1 MILYKLEN
9 LQRTHSNRIV
19 LNIDFLE
26 ILPNAI
32 YTLIG
37 PNGAGKT
44 TLLKVLAFL
53 DRPSSGRLHFDGQL
67 VRSNEKYLHS
77 LRRRVVLFDQNPI
90 LFTGTV
96 RKNVEFGLKVRKIS
110 KEVRKQRTEE
120 MLALVG
126 MENFADSE
134 TRGLS
139 GGEVKRV
146 ALARALA
153 LRPDV
158 LLCDEPTA
166 NVDGEN
172 QEIILNTLKQI
183 NKEEKTS
190 IIFSTHYL
198 SQGQRLAD
206 HTLLLQNGSL
216 SDLVNE
222 NIFRVTL
229 AHQKTNET
237 LCQLTEKLSLALPT
251 DRIPAGIDIGKL
263 HIDPQKIVL
272 DPKEKDM
279 AHGTYLNGHIFD
291 LSQDGSKIRVGID
304 VGVRLNLVLSMEK
317 YDRKEPRLG
326 ERRKL
331 FIPYEGVVCTK
342 SDLLIS

>member
-9 LQRTHSNRIV
+9 LQRTHGSRTV

-67 VRSNEKYLHS
+67 IRLNEKHLHS

-96 RKNVEFGLKVRKIS
+96 RKNVEFGLKVRKVS

-120 MLALVG
+120 MLELVG

-139 GGEVKRV
+139 GGEIKRV

-153 LRPDV
+153 LHPDV

-183 NKEEKTS
+183 NREEKTS

-229 AHQKTNET
+229 SQPNAGKI
-237 LCQLTEKLSLALPT
+237 LCKLTEQLSFILPIDRVPSGT
-251 DRIPAGIDIGKL
+251 DIAKL
-263 HIDPQKIVL
+263 HIDPQTIVL
-272 DPKEKDM
+272 DPEQKDM

-291 LSQDGSKIRVGID
+291 LSQDGSRVRVGID
-304 VGVRLNLVLSMEK
+304 VGVRLTVAFSMEE
-317 YDRKEPRLG
+317 YRRKQPRLG
-326 ERRKL
+326 EKREL
-331 FIPYEGVVCTK
+331 FIPYDAIVCTK
-342 SDLLIS
+342 SDLLQN

>member
-1 MILYKLEN
+1 MTLYKLEN
-9 LQRTHSNRIV
+9 LQRTHGSRTV
-19 LNIDFLE
+19 LDIDLLE
-26 ILPNAI
+26 ISSKAI

-44 TLLKVLAFL
+44 TLLKILAFL

-67 VRSNEKYLHS
+67 VRSNEKHLLS
-77 LRRRVVLFDQNPI
+77 LRRRVVLFDQAPI

-96 RKNVEFGLKVRKIS
+96 RKNVEFGLKVRQIS
-110 KEVRKQRTEE
+110 KEARRQRIEE
-120 MLALVG
+120 MLELVG

-183 NKEEKTS
+183 NREEKTS

-216 SDLVNE
+216 SNLANE

-229 AHQKTNET
+229 AHQKANET
-237 LCQLTEKLSLALPT
+237 LCRLTEQLSLALPT
-251 DRIPAGIDIGKL
+251 DRVPAGIDIGKL
-263 HIDPQKIVL
+263 HIDPKTIL
-272 DPKEKDM
+272 MDPEEKDM
-279 AHGTYLNGHIFD
+279 MHGTYLNGDILE
-291 LSQDGSKIRVGID
+291 LSQDGSRVRVGID
-304 VGVRLNLVLSMEK
+304 VGVRLTLFFSMGK
-317 YDRKEPRLG
+317 YDRKQPRIG
-326 ERRKL
+326 EKRQF
-331 FIPYEGVVCTK
+331 FIPYDGIVCTK
-342 SDLLIS
+342 SDLLKS